1 MCPVNLSEI
10 WEWEGPAQGGRY
22 ELQLLR
28 DLDMLGADSPWTL
41 DQISV
46 SGQNLTFIIN
56 YLWRSPAWC
65 PARSWSDLIVLTRCW
80 MTNILLLKCSN
91 LTRLGSPVSENQH
104 GQLTTLYLREVS
116 PALGRNTEPETQ
128 QTTQPA
134 EIFWAQLNVEMLADT
149 FD

>member
-56 YLWRSPAWC
+56 YLWRSP
-65 PARSWSDLIVLTRCW
+65 IVVVVSVGLTW
-80 MTNILLLKCSN
+80 LWLVVFADKDVVFKI
-91 LTRLGSPVSENQH
+91 V
-104 GQLTTLYLREVS
+104 
-116 PALGRNTEPETQ
+116 
-128 QTTQPA
+128 
-134 EIFWAQLNVEMLADT
+134 QLNTAPLSCEPTNTAS
-149 FD
+149 